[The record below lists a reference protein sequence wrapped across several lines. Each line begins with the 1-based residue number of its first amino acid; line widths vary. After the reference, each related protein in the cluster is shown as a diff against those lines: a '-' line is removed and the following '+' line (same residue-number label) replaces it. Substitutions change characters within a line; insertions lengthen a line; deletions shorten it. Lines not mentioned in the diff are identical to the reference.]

1 MLVSLAPVYV
11 IDIFPSFS
19 PSFVTIMSP
28 APWYSSLHF
37 RVPTSSQVPSAPLFP
52 CVIFRYHG
60 TVFRSYD
67 VYITVF
73 SYYSI
78 RQRRYWYARSRVR
91 PSTVSGLTLCPW
103 CTGTS
108 THSLFLQHMLEAFHQ
123 HYCMTWPATF
133 FLDSVLPAPRFYGY
147 LGIEFPV
154 SASSLS
160 FRYTVKFTRQFRSY
174 QNDLDCQISPF
185 SSIIT
190 EFHFSLFTGT
200 VGSPEAK
207 TPVTGEYE

>member
-1 MLVSLAPVYV
+1 MLS
-11 IDIFPSFS
+11 
-19 PSFVTIMSP
+19 

-52 CVIFRYHG
+52 CVIFQYNG

-67 VYITVF
+67 VYSTVF
-73 SYYSI
+73 SYYNM
-78 RQRRYWYARSRVR
+78 RQRTYWYARSRVR
-91 PSTVSGLTLCPW
+91 PGTVSGLTLCPW
-103 CTGTS
+103 CTS
-108 THSLFLQHMLEAFHQ
+108 THSLFLQQMLEVFHQ

-133 FLDSVLPAPRFYGY
+133 CIDSVLPAPSFYVY
-147 LGIEFPV
+147 LGIKFPV

-160 FRYTVKFTRQFRSY
+160 FRYTVKFTRQFWLS